1 MLSVVFIFIFN
12 HAERVW
18 LSLFYLIS
26 LVSKIKCWNF
36 TFLKT
41 TDTLNVCIST
51 CHITLGLYVYELM
64 FMSRGRRHGGAM
76 TVWRPRRLPSER
88 ALFEIV
94 IQCCKR
100 KTTAYFYW
108 DITTC
113 CDVMLVAAKPDI
125 LWTRLRDIFPAV
137 FSQDTS
143 KSKVDIRTK
152 HGISCS
158 HNMLISWL
166 SHR

>member
-26 LVSKIKCWNF
+26 LVAKIKCWNF

-113 CDVMLVAAKPDI
+113 WCDVSGSKTRYFVNKTSGHFSSCVQPRYIQVKGWHPYQTWHIML
-125 LWTRLRDIFPAV
+125 T
-137 FSQDTS
+137 
-143 KSKVDIRTK
+143 
-152 HGISCS
+152 
-158 HNMLISWL
+158 
-166 SHR
+166 